1 MGETVAVGAVWLV
14 LTLTFEIAFGRYVV
28 RAPCSRIVSD
38 YDLLQG
44 GLLPIGLAV
53 LTVRPLSRP
62 GCDAC
67 CEIPR
72 RSSAHAPGPLERR

>member
-1 MGETVAVGAVWLV
+1 VWLV

-44 GLLPIGLAV
+44 GLLPIGLAG

-67 CEIPR
+67 CEIRR
-72 RSSAHAPGPLERR
+72 RSLGPRARPAREAIAFFGAI